1 MADILL
7 TVGVDSSLS
16 YSEFQ
21 SGISALVSKINSK
34 PIEIKVKPQID
45 QSAMA
50 ELKKQISAVS
60 STASKTNVRAS
71 SGSSYMQGIANG
83 AKAANSQI
91 SATTSH
97 LNAVKA
103 ALKEIGATN
112 SNITSAYKKLSASLE
127 GSTATGQN
135 AADLSAMK
143 TKYVELQNAVENL
156 RSTKSAATQEDIN
169 NIYRLQTEMQ
179 QLINKTRE
187 RVNAENEAAAATE
200 RATEAALKEINTT
213 NANITSAYKKL
224 SANLGGGAATGQ
236 NATDLDAL
244 REKYV
249 ELQNAVEDLR
259 NTKSTATEED
269 INNIYRLQTEMQKL
283 INTTN
288 ERVNAENKATQ
299 TDKERIQVTDKYSK
313 TIDQMRKAV
322 KNYSAAEY
330 SNSSSSTDAYAEI
343 KAGVEGLESAFAAFN
358 SGQISSDA
366 LKQKIEEANTAFLKN
381 SSIIKDN
388 GDAHKTWG
396 EEVGGLASKFSSWLT
411 VSQLIMYA
419 VNSIRKMVSASIELD
434 TAMTEL
440 KKVTDETDTTYSH
453 FLENAETRAKTIGSS
468 LTDIV
473 NATADFARL
482 GYNIDEASELA
493 DVATIYNNVGD
504 DVESI
509 SDASDSIIATMQAFG
524 ISADDA
530 MSIVD
535 KFNEVGKHIMPSN
548 TVMCY

>member
-45 QSAMA
+45 QSAIA

-60 STASKTNVRAS
+60 SAASKTNVQTS
-71 SGSSYMQGIANG
+71 SGSSYMQSIANG

-103 ALKEIGATN
+103 ALKEIGTTN
-112 SNITSAYKKLSASLE
+112 SSITSAYKKLSASF
-127 GSTATGQN
+127 GGNTATGQN

-143 TKYVELQNAVENL
+143 AKYLELQNAVENL
-156 RSTKSAATQEDIN
+156 NSTKATATQEDIN
-169 NIYRLQTEMQ
+169 NVYRLQTEMQ
-179 QLINKTRE
+179 QLINTTNQ
-187 RVNAENEAAAATE
+187 RVEAEKAAAAAAEQAAKDEAAAVKQ
-200 RATEAALKEINTT
+200 AAKAKEDAAKQAAKAEQDAIKTT
-213 NANITSAYKKL
+213 AAKEQAEKKYHDTL
-224 SANLGGGAATGQ
+224 S
-236 NATDLDAL
+236 
-244 REKYV
+244 R
-249 ELQNAVEDLR
+249 LQNTL
-259 NTKSTATEED
+259 
-269 INNIYRLQTEMQKL
+269 
-283 INTTN
+283 
-288 ERVNAENKATQ
+288 
-299 TDKERIQVTDKYSK
+299 
-313 TIDQMRKAV
+313 
-322 KNYSAAEY
+322 KNYSAAE
-330 SNSSSSTDAYAEI
+330 NSSNASSQTAYAAI
-343 KAGVEGLESAFAAFN
+343 KKNTDELQAAFTAYK
-358 SGQISSDA
+358 SGTMSLDDFKAKLAS
-366 LKQKIEEANTAFLKN
+366 ANTELSKN
-381 SSIIKDN
+381 AAIIKQN
-388 GDAHKTWG
+388 GDATQTLG
-396 EEVGGLASKFSSWLT
+396 QRVGGLASKFASWLT

-419 VNSIRKMVSASIELD
+419 VNSMRKMISTSIELD

-440 KKVTDETDTTYSH
+440 KKVTDESDASYSQ

-535 KFNEVGKHIMPSN
+535 KFNEVGNNFAISSGGIGEALLRSAAAMNAAGNTLDETIALTTAANTVVQNPETVGEFAPNN
-548 TVMCY
+548 TVMY

>member
-60 STASKTNVRAS
+60 STASKTNVRTS

-103 ALKEIGATN
+103 ALKEIGTTN
-112 SNITSAYKKLSASLE
+112 SSITSAYKKLSASFG

-143 TKYVELQNAVENL
+143 AKYLELQNAVENL
-156 RSTKSAATQEDIN
+156 NSTRATATQEDIN
-169 NIYRLQTEMQ
+169 NVYRLQTEMQ
-179 QLINKTRE
+179 QLINTTNQ
-187 RVNAENEAAAATE
+187 RVEAEKAAAAAAEQAVKDEAAAAKQAAKE
-200 RATEAALKEINTT
+200 EEAAAKQAAKAKETAAKQAAKAEQDAIKTT
-213 NANITSAYKKL
+213 AAKEQAEKKYHDTL
-224 SANLGGGAATGQ
+224 S
-236 NATDLDAL
+236 
-244 REKYV
+244 R
-249 ELQNAVEDLR
+249 LQNTL
-259 NTKSTATEED
+259 
-269 INNIYRLQTEMQKL
+269 
-283 INTTN
+283 
-288 ERVNAENKATQ
+288 
-299 TDKERIQVTDKYSK
+299 
-313 TIDQMRKAV
+313 
-322 KNYSAAEY
+322 KNYSAAE
-330 SNSSSSTDAYAEI
+330 NSSNASSRTAYANI
-343 KAGVEGLESAFAAFN
+343 KENTAELQKAFTAYQ
-358 SGQISSDA
+358 SGTMSLDDFKAKLAS
-366 LKQKIEEANTAFLKN
+366 ANTELSKN
-381 SSIIKDN
+381 TATIKQN
-388 GDAHKTWG
+388 GDATQTLG
-396 EEVGGLASKFSSWLT
+396 QRVGGLASKFASWLT

-419 VNSIRKMVSASIELD
+419 VNSMRKMISTSIELD

-440 KKVTDETDTTYSH
+440 KKVTDESDASYSK
-453 FLENAETRAKTIGSS
+453 FLENAETRAKTVGSS

-473 NATADFARL
+473 NATADFARF